1 MLVSHSQ
8 DFLNGVCTNIIHLNG
23 NRLQYYGVGYI
34 PRLFPCLWKNNI
46 LKEGLG
52 TSKAGW

>member
-23 NRLQYYGVGYI
+23 NRLQYYGVSYI
-34 PRLFPCLWKNNI
+34 PKFSPCLWKNNI